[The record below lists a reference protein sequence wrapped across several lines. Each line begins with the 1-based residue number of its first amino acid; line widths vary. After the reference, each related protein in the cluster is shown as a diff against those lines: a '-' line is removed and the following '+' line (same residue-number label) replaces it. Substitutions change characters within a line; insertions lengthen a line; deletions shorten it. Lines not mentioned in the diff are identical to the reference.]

1 MKNLEIAGRTLA
13 VIKKVGEALFMYAEG
28 ISSLRILQA
37 VDVNACVHLFF
48 LFDGHHVPQNI
59 WEEQMKGSLVN
70 SYKLIS
76 SRDVSYTALLM
87 KLNRQ
92 ENDTTHSCA
101 EIWDALADIQAR
113 MDNPPKLEHVSFDI
127 YPETILS

>member
-1 MKNLEIAGRTLA
+1 MKNLEIAGHTLD
-13 VIKKVGEALFMYAEG
+13 VIKKIGETLFTHAEG
-28 ISSLRILQA
+28 MSSLRILQA
-37 VDVNACVHLFF
+37 IDVNACVHLFF

-76 SRDVSYTALLM
+76 SGDVSYTAFLM

-101 EIWDALADIQAR
+101 EIWDALASVQAR
-113 MDNPPKLEHVSFDI
+113 MDNPPMLEHVSFDL

>member
-1 MKNLEIAGRTLA
+1 MKRLEIADSALA
-13 VIKKVGEALFMYAEG
+13 VIKKVGETLFTQAEG

-48 LFDGHHVPQNI
+48 LFDGHHVPRNI
-59 WEEQMKGSLVN
+59 WEEQLKGSLVN

-76 SRDVSYTALLM
+76 SGDVSYTALLM

-101 EIWDALADIQAR
+101 EIWVALASVQAR
-113 MDNPPKLEHVSFDI
+113 MDNPPMLEHVSFDL
-127 YPETILS
+127 YPETILP

>member
-1 MKNLEIAGRTLA
+1 MKKLEIAGHTLA

-28 ISSLRILQA
+28 MSSLRILQA
-37 VDVNACVHLFF
+37 IDVNACVHLFF

-76 SRDVSYTALLM
+76 SGDVSYTALLM

-92 ENDTTHSCA
+92 ENDTVHSCA

-113 MDNPPKLEHVSFDI
+113 MDNPPKLEHVSFDM
-127 YPETILS
+127 YPETILP

>member
-1 MKNLEIAGRTLA
+1 MKKPEIADSTLA
-13 VIKKVGEALFMYAEG
+13 VIKIVGETLFTHAEG
-28 ISSLRILQA
+28 ISSLRILKA
-37 VDVNACVHLFF
+37 IDVNACVHLFF
-48 LFDGHHVPQNI
+48 LFDGHHVPLNI

-70 SYKLIS
+70 SYKIIS
-76 SRDVSYTALLM
+76 SGNDTYTALLM

-92 ENDTTHSCA
+92 ENDTVHSCS

-113 MDNPPKLEHVSFDI
+113 MDNPPKLEHVSFDM

>member
-1 MKNLEIAGRTLA
+1 MKKLEIADSTLA

-59 WEEQMKGSLVN
+59 WEEQLKGSLVS
-70 SYKLIS
+70 SYKIIS
-76 SRDVSYTALLM
+76 SGNDTYTALLM
-87 KLNRQ
+87 NLHRQ
-92 ENDTTHSCA
+92 ENDTVHSCS

-127 YPETILS
+127 YPETILP

>member
-1 MKNLEIAGRTLA
+1 MKNLEIAGHILA
-13 VIKKVGEALFMYAEG
+13 VIKKVGETLFTQAEG
-28 ISSLRILQA
+28 ITSLRILQA

-59 WEEQMKGSLVN
+59 WEEQLKGSLV
-70 SYKLIS
+70 SRYKIIS
-76 SRDVSYTALLM
+76 SGDDTYTALLM
-87 KLNRQ
+87 NLHRQ
-92 ENDTTHSCA
+92 ENDTVHSCS
-101 EIWDALADIQAR
+101 EIWEALADIQAR

>member
-1 MKNLEIAGRTLA
+1 MKNLEIAGHTLS
-13 VIKKVGEALFMYAEG
+13 VIKKIGETLFTHAEG
-28 ISSLRILQA
+28 MSSLRILQA
-37 VDVNACVHLFF
+37 IDVNACVHLFF

-76 SRDVSYTALLM
+76 SGDVSYTALLL

-92 ENDTTHSCA
+92 ENDTVHSCS

-113 MDNPPKLEHVSFDI
+113 MDNPPKLEHVSFDM